1 MACDAGKYTPT
12 TGVCVDIQSPT
23 SSPSPFPTM
32 VEVTKISQVGVECP
46 SIRSDVIVAQ
56 RIYAGSVYGLDGELV
71 VSSER
76 RLSEFDVS
84 TMIASALQ
92 PLEERLKKN
101 DLALVE
107 YRTLVAAQQGAIE
120 KLHRALEA
128 SISED

>member
-1 MACDAGKYTPT
+1 
-12 TGVCVDIQSPT
+12 
-23 SSPSPFPTM
+23 M